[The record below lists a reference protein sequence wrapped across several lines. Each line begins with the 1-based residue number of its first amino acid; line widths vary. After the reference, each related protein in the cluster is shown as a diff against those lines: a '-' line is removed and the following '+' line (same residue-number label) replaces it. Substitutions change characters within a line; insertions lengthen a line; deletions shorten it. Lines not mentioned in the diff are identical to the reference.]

1 MVNEIEGSCARALE
15 GKKKKEKNPGLPLFR
30 VDIEKVTL
38 LLYIDSSSEQ
48 QRILKNTVI
57 FLLLLT

>member
-1 MVNEIEGSCARALE
+1 MKLKGHALE
-15 GKKKKEKNPGLPLFR
+15 LWRGKRKKEKNPGLPLFR
-30 VDIEKVTL
+30 VDIEKVTF

-48 QRILKNTVI
+48 QRRLKNTVI